1 MRLRIK
7 KVTGSNNSITP
18 YYVPQVKEHWW
29 SLTWNC
35 LNPHGYITLTE
46 QPFASD
52 KSAMVAL
59 ECYRNRNLTEQTEQ
73 VEYFDYPEEK
83 FKMLKNE
90 WFAPTE
96 ENMLLFEKDDV
107 FLVSDGTDYGQID
120 IAQYKDGKWVKYTG
134 LGEAIKFTPET
145 IKLIWKFK
153 ECSEFI

>member
-1 MRLRIK
+1 MRFRIK
-7 KVTGSNNSITP
+7 KVTGSDNAITP

-35 LNPHGYITLTE
+35 LNPHGYISLTE
-46 QPFASD
+46 QPFASN

-59 ECYRNRNLTEQTEQ
+59 ECYRNRNLTAEQ
-73 VEYFDYPEEK
+73 VEYFEYPEEK

-96 ENMLLFEKDDV
+96 ENMFSFEEDDV

-120 IAQYKDGKWVKYTG
+120 IAQYKDGKWTKYTG
-134 LGEAIKFTPET
+134 LGEAIAFTPEL
-145 IKLIWKFK
+145 IKLIWKYK
-153 ECSEFI
+153 ECTEFI

>member
-46 QPFASD
+46 QPFASE
-52 KSAMVAL
+52 KSAITAF
-59 ECYRNRNLTEQTEQ
+59 ECYMKRNLTEQTEQ
-73 VEYFDYPEEK
+73 VEYFEYPEEK

-90 WFAPTE
+90 WFAPTA
-96 ENMLLFEKDDV
+96 ENMLLFEEDDV

-120 IAQYKDGKWVKYTG
+120 IAQYKDGKWVKYQG